1 MANTIF
7 SGDKVRALRNALQLS
22 TSASLVAGAVNPS
35 SVAPGISVAVGSIY
49 MSTSTGKAYVK
60 HTAAGDDTNWSE
72 LVVSADISALLS
84 DVADLTTLSGVA
96 SNATDLGT
104 FTGTTIPDTSTVK
117 AALQSLETSVETK
130 AASSVVTEIDQ
141 NVDDLITLSGV
152 AENATSLG
160 TFTGTTIPDTSTV
173 KAALQ
178 ALETE
183 VELKLDASEKGA
195 NSGVATLD
203 AGGKVPASQLPN
215 SVMEYKGTF
224 DATTG
229 TPALADGT
237 GNAGDVYVV
246 SVGGTYDFG
255 AGNITFVAG
264 DWVMYSGSIY
274 EKSVN
279 SNSVASVNGATG
291 VVTVNAINELTGD
304 ITAGPATG
312 SQSKVA
318 TLAALVVTNSHI
330 SNSAAITRS
339 KLAAGTAN
347 SFAINNASG
356 ELVSEVVT
364 GNRALATTIDGIPV
378 ASTTTDVELGYV
390 AGVTS
395 AIQTQIG
402 DIATDVADLVTLS
415 GVAANEPDLGTFTG
429 TTIPND
435 STIKAALQAL
445 ETSVET
451 KAADSA
457 VIKKDGSVAF
467 TADQSMGGNQL
478 TSVGAPA
485 AGTDAA
491 NRDTVDAGDATGS
504 SNLTLVASGTI
515 APSTTHTNQVI
526 VVQGNAAGTVTL
538 STTPFGA
545 FAGKEGQI
553 ITLIGNSATNLIQI
567 DNNNASN
574 GCIMNASWVSG
585 LYDSITFIYSA
596 TLGRFVEIGRNN

>member
-1 MANTIF
+1 MANTVF
-7 SGDKVRALRNALQLS
+7 SSDKVRALRNALQLS
-22 TSASLVAGAVNPS
+22 TSASIVAGAVNPS

-72 LVVSADISALLS
+72 LVVSADISALVA
-84 DVADLTTLSGVA
+84 DVADLVTLTGVA
-96 SNATDLGT
+96 ANATDLGT
-104 FTGTTIPDTSTVK
+104 FTGATIPDAST
-117 AALQSLETSVETK
+117 
-130 AASSVVTEIDQ
+130 I
-141 NVDDLITLSGV
+141 
-152 AENATSLG
+152 
-160 TFTGTTIPDTSTV
+160 

-224 DATTG
+224 DASTG
-229 TPALADGT
+229 TPALTNGT

-264 DWVMYSGSIY
+264 DWVMYNGSIY

-279 SNSVASVNGATG
+279 SNSVASVNGQTG
-291 VVTVNAINELTGD
+291 VVTVDAINELTGD
-304 ITAGPATG
+304 IVAGPASG
-312 SQSKVA
+312 SQSAVA
-318 TLAALVVTNSHI
+318 TLQPSVVNDSHI
-330 SNSAAITRS
+330 DAAAAIARS
-339 KLAAGTAN
+339 KIAAGAAYRFVVN
-347 SFAINNASG
+347 DVNGDLAEQSAIAG
-356 ELVSEVVT
+356 
-364 GNRALATTIDGIPV
+364 RALITDANGLPTNATTTATEI
-378 ASTTTDVELGYV
+378 GYV
-390 AGVTS
+390 NGVTS
-395 AIQTQIG
+395 SIQTQLDAMVEKAG
-402 DIATDVADLVTLS
+402 DTMSGNLGMGNNSITDLAAPVNPNDAARLADVTAVQDDVDDLVTLS
-415 GVAANEPDLGTFTG
+415 GVAANATDLGTFTG
-429 TTIPND
+429 TTIPD
-435 STIKAALQAL
+435 ASTVKAALQSL

-478 TSVGAPA
+478 TNVGAPA

-515 APSTTHTNQVI
+515 TPSTTHTNQVI

-553 ITLIGNSATNLIQI
+553 ITLIGNSATNLVQI